1 MQEKCV
7 MTSVVLLLLTIFTYL
22 VLSGMGT
29 MTLVP
34 SVPIESVLV

>member
-7 MTSVVLLLLTIFTYL
+7 MTSVVLLLLTILTYL
-22 VLSGMGT
+22 VLSEMGA

-34 SVPIESVLV
+34 SVPIESVMV

>member
-7 MTSVVLLLLTIFTYL
+7 VISVVLLLLTLLTYL
-22 VLSGMGT
+22 VLSGMGA

-34 SVPIESVLV
+34 SVPIESVIV